1 MKSSPCRQHSDQGV
15 GYGRPPAH
23 SRFRKGQSGNPRGR
37 PRGARTG
44 RTHQLVLQE
53 AFRTVTVREGEKT
66 LTLPAIQAVI
76 RSAIALAAKGNGPA
90 QRAFIDMMRAL
101 EQETNKA
108 AEQQPPVETAPM
120 TDLDKAR
127 RIAFILSRGQRE
139 LERRQTKAA

>member
-1 MKSSPCRQHSDQGV
+1 
-15 GYGRPPAH
+15 
-23 SRFRKGQSGNPRGR
+23 
-37 PRGARTG
+37 
-44 RTHQLVLQE
+44 VLQE